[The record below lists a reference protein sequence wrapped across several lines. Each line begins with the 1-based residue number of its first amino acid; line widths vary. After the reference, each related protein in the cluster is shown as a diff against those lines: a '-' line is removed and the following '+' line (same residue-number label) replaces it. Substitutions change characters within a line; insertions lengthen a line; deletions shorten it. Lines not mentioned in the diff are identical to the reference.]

1 MHEITYRTH
10 DFLSVLSDFESL
22 DQSAVEANTWLGF
35 DVAERVFGISPLL
48 TVEEMSSVGEPD
60 SLSMVM
66 YLSQFYQL
74 LKDMPPPA
82 GERQEETL
90 WPKKQPQ
97 ITKQMTT
104 QTLKKKKNGNHVLS
118 LLVQRYQ
125 ILHMTLT
132 WCVSQD
138 SPMSRTFSVQGS
150 YAHLGLDAEELL
162 DPL

>member
-104 QTLKKKKNGNHVLS
+104 QTLKKKKWEPCPQSAGPKVPNPPHDPDMVCEPRQPNN
-118 LLVQRYQ
+118 VQN
-125 ILHMTLT
+125 L
-132 WCVSQD
+132 
-138 SPMSRTFSVQGS
+138 
-150 YAHLGLDAEELL
+150 
-162 DPL
+162 